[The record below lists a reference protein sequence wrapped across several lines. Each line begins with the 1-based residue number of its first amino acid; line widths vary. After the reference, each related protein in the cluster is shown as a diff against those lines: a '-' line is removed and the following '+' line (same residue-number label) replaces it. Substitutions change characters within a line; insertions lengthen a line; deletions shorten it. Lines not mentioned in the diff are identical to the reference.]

1 MGRHLVLQIQEARQ
15 EVGVGCNA
23 GGPFSLAF
31 LESDNWHR
39 GLALVRPH
47 PNVGVAAWGTL
58 LDRSRDYVLVLLLL
72 IVIPRV
78 LLLTCDAGPRHS
90 WGNGGVCAI
99 SP

>member
-31 LESDNWHR
+31 LEADNWHR
-39 GLALVRPH
+39 GLALVPQRGGSCLGH
-47 PNVGVAAWGTL
+47 SV
-58 LDRSRDYVLVLLLL
+58 RSRDYVLVLLLL

-78 LLLTCDAGPRHS
+78 LLLTRDAGPRHS